1 MEFARG
7 RGKRRPGDGV
17 ATGGGIGDVLAARGR
32 LATGSGVRDTTTRG
46 GGGVGTRGGVGTGDV
61 AFGAGR
67 ARAGV
72 HARTVSTLSP
82 ACFTSLGERPTV
94 WPATLLSKRCA
105 PLQTWFALGSPQREQ
120 R

>member
-7 RGKRRPGDGV
+7 RGNNIGDGV
-17 ATGGGIGDVLAARGR
+17 TAGGGIGDVLAARGR

-46 GGGVGTRGGVGTGDV
+46 GGGVGTRGGVGTGDF
-61 AFGAGR
+61 ALGAGR

-94 WPATLLSKRCA
+94 WPATLRS
-105 PLQTWFALGSPQREQ
+105 
-120 R
+120 